1 MAPLRRVK
9 LSFIRGSALTGFV
22 FFSSLEIV
30 HYYCASLDI
39 YRNFATDFSFAA
51 IPTYS
56 LLVAYL
62 RRNPS
67 AITHYPV
74 LRLSQIRAKAFKYAL
89 LLSSVSSFFEMT
101 ILFKRR

>member
-1 MAPLRRVK
+1 MIKEMAPLRRVK
-9 LSFIRGSALTGFV
+9 SSFILGSAFTGLV
-22 FFSSLEIV
+22 FFSSLEVV
-30 HYYCASLDI
+30 HHYFKTLDI
-39 YRNFATDFSFAA
+39 YRNFATDFSLAA

-74 LRLSQIRAKAFKYAL
+74 LRLS
-89 LLSSVSSFFEMT
+89 
-101 ILFKRR
+101 